1 MTTSSPHGPRY
12 RWVLLAVAGA
22 AIAALGAGAP
32 STYTAFATPGGAGS
46 PGTAHS
52 TPPRSTPPLR
62 GVRPTAYVET
72 RLFFGTARPD
82 GGPAVTDAQF
92 AAFID
97 DQVTP
102 AFPEGLTVQDGRGQW
117 RDSHHR
123 IERERS
129 HELVLLYPKDQAE
142 GRGAAVER
150 IRAAYVRRYAQDS
163 VARLDEDTLADF

>member
-12 RWVLLAVAGA
+12 RRVLLAVAGA

-32 STYTAFATPGGAGS
+32 STYTAFAA

-82 GGPAVTDAQF
+82 RGPAVTDAQF

-102 AFPEGLTVQDGRGQW
+102 SFPEGLTVQDGRGQW

-129 HELVLLYPKDQAE
+129 HELVLLYPKDQAKR
-142 GRGAAVER
+142 RGAAVDR